1 MILIIGGR
9 SQGKTTFAHE
19 KYGPDAV
26 FIDNLHDIIKGWLVC
41 LPEDYTDKHVAN
53 KPINDGTANID
64 MSEADILS
72 SAFIQNVMNDI
83 PPDAI
88 VICDEVGCGIVPLD
102 RSERLYR
109 DIVGHVC
116 CAIAAR
122 AENVIRVHCGIGMK
136 IK

>member
-1 MILIIGGR
+1 MVLVIGGR

-19 KYGPDAV
+19 KYGSEAV
-26 FIDNLHDIIKGWLVC
+26 FIDNLQDIIKGWLVC
-41 LPEDYTDKHVAN
+41 LPEDYTEKLEN
-53 KPINDGTANID
+53 NSTATPD

-72 SAFIQNVMNDI
+72 DAFMQNVMNDI

-88 VICDEVGCGIVPLD
+88 VICDEAGCGIVPLD

-116 CAIAAR
+116 CIIAAR
-122 AENVIRVHCGIGMK
+122 ADSVIRVHCGIGMK